1 MEFSE
6 VIQRQRMTRRF
17 EQRPIERTL
26 LDSIL
31 SCAQK
36 APSAGYAQGV
46 SLAVLENR
54 RTDLFWRFVDPI
66 GRHAAETRPPV
77 VVIPAYDKQAYL
89 DRYAEPD
96 KAASGLLIEG
106 KWPTPYWIVDAS
118 FAAMTIMLAATAS
131 GLGCWFFGIFT
142 GKHELLTELGLTNFE
157 PIGAIGLGYP
167 ARRQLRSPSLRRGRK
182 AFAEFVLRP

>member
-77 VVIPAYDKQAYL
+77 VVIQ
-89 DRYAEPD
+89 
-96 KAASGLLIEG
+96 
-106 KWPTPYWIVDAS
+106 
-118 FAAMTIMLAATAS
+118 AMTS
-131 GLGCWFFGIFT
+131 
-142 GKHELLTELGLTNFE
+142 K
-157 PIGAIGLGYP
+157 PISIAMP
-167 ARRQLRSPSLRRGRK
+167 SRTRRQAVSS
-182 AFAEFVLRP
+182 